1 MPDHVNKIP
10 IVSFIGVEGR
20 TPPHVLKMYHQFG
33 SWLRGSG
40 RECFTEEEHD
50 VQWQLWLKRNN
61 HKDPHKDCTTVGPV
75 DPADYS

>member
-1 MPDHVNKIP
+1 MSINKIP
-10 IVSFIGVEGR
+10 IVSFIGVQGK

-50 VQWQLWLKRNN
+50 VQWQLWLKRNH
-61 HKDPHKDCTTVGPV
+61 HKDPHVN
-75 DPADYS
+75 A